1 QGSPTPVR
9 VASSPGLSVGGFDE
23 AAGLSLKEHLTR
35 HTGAPADEDIIQTV
49 AVHVSNGQRRALAG
63 QHVGQEGLDGVI
75 DEAAGLVFVPDGW
88 DLPEYS
94 GCGMRDAGRVA
105 AAKTTHLASRISHP
119 VLLAQRHH
127 AVRVEAGE

>member
-1 QGSPTPVR
+1 MNEQLPR
-9 VASSPGLSVGGFDE
+9 D
-23 AAGLSLKEHLTR
+23 AGC
-35 HTGAPADEDIIQTV
+35 PADEDIIQTV
-49 AVHVSNGQRRALAG
+49 AVHVSHGQRRALAG
-63 QHVGQEGLDGVI
+63 QHVGQEGLDVVI

-119 VLLAQRHH
+119 VLLAQRHPP
-127 AVRVEAGE
+127 VRVEAGE